1 MFIYFLFLL
10 CLASPWSLIEGLT
23 VLSHP
28 EIQLKHS
35 KNHYNHTQIKSCEAP
50 AYHCEEKYDCV
61 YMHNTTFQKCGLNHI
76 WLHVEHNVL
85 SVPLSAQKDADE
97 CDFRY
102 STLDVAKVMCQKYDV
117 DCVGITQDDGI
128 QCESGK
134 NGKLQLLRYFLGGAG
149 SVLFDKWEEKYLSWV
164 KKDFVKSVG
173 VDLTDRMPIGS
184 GLTIPKT
191 APS

>member
-97 CDFRY
+97 CDCGGHRVGDAIPAAVCCGRNRTHSNTWKFSHVEEPQIY
-102 STLDVAKVMCQKYDV
+102 TGFHKTLF
-117 DCVGITQDDGI
+117 
-128 QCESGK
+128 
-134 NGKLQLLRYFLGGAG
+134 LRHLLLIHFPDAFFPDT
-149 SVLFDKWEEKYLSWV
+149 SF
-164 KKDFVKSVG
+164 
-173 VDLTDRMPIGS
+173 P
-184 GLTIPKT
+184 
-191 APS
+191 